1 MYMLVVSK
9 HSLAARRKESP
20 AQLQS
25 ATVSFFFLLLL
36 FLWMSGVWGNW
47 SRSIAARLG
56 FFLFFCACLLISSRR
71 KRKKKLGYVKIQILL
86 IGEKGAASCVS
97 CAETP
102 GFLVLLCCQR
112 VFPLYL
118 VKDLSVSFDEIYPEL
133 LFTAA
138 TIVHRSLSL
147 LSDIYRKG
155 RTDGRNKNDSQIEL
169 NK

>member
-1 MYMLVVSK
+1 MPRYLFFS
-9 HSLAARRKESP
+9 SS
-20 AQLQS
+20 S
-25 ATVSFFFLLLL
+25 SFF
-36 FLWMSGVWGNW
+36 MDVRGVGELVPFNC
-47 SRSIAARLG
+47 RTTR